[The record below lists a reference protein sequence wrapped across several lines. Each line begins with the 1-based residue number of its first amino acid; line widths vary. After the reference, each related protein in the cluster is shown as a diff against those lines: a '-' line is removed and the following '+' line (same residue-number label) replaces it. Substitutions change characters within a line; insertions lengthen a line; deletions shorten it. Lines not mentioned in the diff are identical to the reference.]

1 MISVGHMGNMC
12 LSDEIP
18 YSIQIWESVETLDPH
33 VEQGGLKTQDRH
45 FSYVGHMWTICSIY
59 FQYAG
64 HMWTIHS
71 IQQIYRRKIMCEKH
85 GNMGGKLG
93 MFGTI
98 ILRATEHPHQPY
110 SNMPYGDY
118 VSHMWAIHLDPHV
131 YSSVIITQPVKC
143 SYQC

>member
-1 MISVGHMGNMC
+1 MISVGHMGNLC

-64 HMWTIHS
+64 HMWTIHC
-71 IQQIYRRKIMCEKH
+71 IQQICRRKFMCEKH
-85 GNMGGKLG
+85 MATWAGNLG
-93 MFGTI
+93 CLVPSYSEPHSTHI
-98 ILRATEHPHQPY
+98 SHRATCHMETMFLTCGPY
-110 SNMPYGDY
+110 TWIRMFI
-118 VSHMWAIHLDPHV
+118 V
-131 YSSVIITQPVKC
+131 Q
-143 SYQC
+143 